1 VRGLRE
7 NLGCM
12 GTLAQPG
19 TGRPFGSRIVSLG
32 RELRRKAL
40 RDDVATQASAL
51 TFTAFLSLFPL
62 LLLATSLVGF
72 RLEGRGMASIDQL
85 VSTIPGL
92 TQLVAGQAQ
101 TIVDGRFTAGIV
113 GLAGLVWAAS
123 ALSNRAR
130 RALGVIFEHQETAI
144 TSRFVAVGDTFVL
157 SALLLAGVTVA
168 GAVAN
173 LAHDHTGGWP
183 GLVVADVGVFAML
196 AGFFLFSYRLLAPGR
211 QAIRDLVPG
220 AVVCAL
226 GWTILQG
233 IGSWFVARQVAQWSA
248 LYGTIAT
255 VFGVLLFLRIA
266 AWIFLAGAE
275 LSAILRARGAAQPD

>member
-1 VRGLRE
+1 
-7 NLGCM
+7 
-12 GTLAQPG
+12 
-19 TGRPFGSRIVSLG
+19 
-32 RELRRKAL
+32 
-40 RDDVATQASAL
+40 
-51 TFTAFLSLFPL
+51 
-62 LLLATSLVGF
+62 
-72 RLEGRGMASIDQL
+72 
-85 VSTIPGL
+85 
-92 TQLVAGQAQ
+92 
-101 TIVDGRFTAGIV
+101 VDGRFTAGIV

-123 ALSNRAR
+123 ALSNRSR
-130 RALGVIFEHQETAI
+130 RALGVIFEHQEAAI
-144 TSRFVAVGDTFVL
+144 ASRFVAVGDTFVL

-173 LAHDHTGGWP
+173 LAHDRTGGWP
-183 GLVVADVGVFAML
+183 GLVVADVAVFAML
-196 AGFFLFSYRLLAPGR
+196 VGFFLVSYRLLAPGGQR
-211 QAIRDLVPG
+211 IRDLVPG

-275 LSAILRARGAAQPD
+275 LSAILRARRAAQPD

>member
-1 VRGLRE
+1 V
-7 NLGCM
+7 
-12 GTLAQPG
+12 A
-19 TGRPFGSRIVSLG
+19 
-32 RELRRKAL
+32 RELRGKAL

-51 TFTAFLSLFPL
+51 TFTAFLSIFPL

-72 RLEGRGMASIDQL
+72 RLEGRGMASIDDL

-92 TQLVAGQAQ
+92 MQLVAGQAQ

-130 RALGVIFEHQETAI
+130 RALGVIFGHRETAI
-144 TSRFVAVGDTFVL
+144 ASRFVAVVDTFVL
-157 SALLLAGVTVA
+157 GALLIAGAIIA
-168 GAVAN
+168 GAVTN
-173 LAHDHTGGWP
+173 VAHDRTGGWP
-183 GLVVADVGVFAML
+183 GFVAADVGVFAML
-196 AGFFLFSYRLLAPGR
+196 VGFFLIAYRLLAPGR
-211 QAIRDLVPG
+211 QTFIAQFPG

-233 IGSWFVARQVAQWSA
+233 LGSWFVARQVAHWSA

-266 AWIFLAGAE
+266 AWTFLAGAE
-275 LSAILRARGAAQPD
+275 LSAILLARRVPQAD

>member
-1 VRGLRE
+1 
-7 NLGCM
+7 M
-12 GTLAQPG
+12 GTLTQPERARPS
-19 TGRPFGSRIVSLG
+19 GRGIISLG

-51 TFTAFLSLFPL
+51 TFTAFVSIFPL

-92 TQLVAGQAQ
+92 EQLVAGQAQ

-130 RALGVIFEHQETAI
+130 RALGVIFEHREAAI
-144 TSRFVAVGDTFVL
+144 ASRFVAVGDTFVL
-157 SALLLAGVTVA
+157 GALLL
-168 GAVAN
+168 
-173 LAHDHTGGWP
+173 
-183 GLVVADVGVFAML
+183 
-196 AGFFLFSYRLLAPGR
+196 
-211 QAIRDLVPG
+211 
-220 AVVCAL
+220 VCAL

-233 IGSWFVARQVAQWSA
+233 IGGWFVARQVAHWSA

-266 AWIFLAGAE
+266 AWVFIAGAE
-275 LSAILRARGAAQPD
+275 LSVILRARSVPQPD

>member
-1 VRGLRE
+1 
-7 NLGCM
+7 M
-12 GTLAQPG
+12 GTLTQPERA
-19 TGRPFGSRIVSLG
+19 RPFGRGIISLG

-51 TFTAFLSLFPL
+51 TFTAFVSIFPL

-92 TQLVAGQAQ
+92 EQLVAGQAQ

-130 RALGVIFEHQETAI
+130 RALGVIFEHREAAI
-144 TSRFVAVGDTFVL
+144 ASRFVAVGDTFVL
-157 SALLLAGVTVA
+157 GALLLVGATAA
-168 GAVAN
+168 GAVTN
-173 LAHDHTGGWP
+173 VAHDRTGGWP
-183 GLVVADVGVFAML
+183 GLIAADVGVFAML
-196 AGFFLFSYRLLAPGR
+196 VGFFLVAYRLLAPGR
-211 QAIRDLVPG
+211 QAVRAILPG

-233 IGSWFVARQVAQWSA
+233 IGGWFVARQVAHWSA
-248 LYGTIAT
+248 LYGTMAT

-266 AWIFLAGAE
+266 AWVFLAGAE
-275 LSAILRARGAAQPD
+275 LSVILRARSVPQPD

>member
-1 VRGLRE
+1 V
-7 NLGCM
+7 
-12 GTLAQPG
+12 GTLAQPE
-19 TGRPFGSRIVSLG
+19 TGRPFGFRIVSLG
-32 RELRRKAL
+32 RDLRRKAL

-92 TQLVAGQAQ
+92 TQLVTGQAQ

-130 RALGVIFEHQETAI
+130 RALGVIFEHQEAAI
-144 TSRFVAVGDTFVL
+144 ASRFVAVGDTFVL
-157 SALLLAGVTVA
+157 SALLLVGVTVT

-173 LAHDHTGGWP
+173 LAHDRTGGWP
-183 GLVVADVGVFAML
+183 GLVVA
-196 AGFFLFSYRLLAPGR
+196 
-211 QAIRDLVPG
+211 G

-275 LSAILRARGAAQPD
+275 LSAVLLARRVPQAD

>member
-1 VRGLRE
+1 
-7 NLGCM
+7 M
-12 GTLAQPG
+12 GTLAQPRL
-19 TGRPFGSRIVSLG
+19 GRPFGRRIVSLG
-32 RELRRKAL
+32 RALRRKAL

-51 TFTAFLSLFPL
+51 TFTAFLSIFPL

-72 RLEGRGMASIDQL
+72 RLEGRGMASIDEL

-113 GLAGLVWAAS
+113 GVAGLVWAAS

-130 RALGVIFEHQETAI
+130 RALGVIFGHQEAVI
-144 TSRFVAVGDTFVL
+144 ASRFDAVVDTFVL
-157 SALLLAGVTVA
+157 GAILIVGGTVA
-168 GAVAN
+168 GLVAN
-173 LAHDHTGGWP
+173 VAHDRTGGWP
-183 GLVVADVGVFAML
+183 GLVAADVGVFSML
-196 AGFFLFSYRLLAPGR
+196 IGFFLIAYRLLAPGR
-211 QAIRDLVPG
+211 QTFRDLLPG
-220 AVVCAL
+220 AVVCAM

-233 IGSWFVARQVAQWSA
+233 LGSWFVARQVAHWSA

-275 LSAILRARGAAQPD
+275 LSAILLARSAPQPE

>member
-1 VRGLRE
+1 
-7 NLGCM
+7 M
-12 GTLAQPG
+12 GTLAQPRW
-19 TGRPFGSRIVSLG
+19 GRPFGRRIVSLG
-32 RELRRKAL
+32 RALRRKAL

-51 TFTAFLSLFPL
+51 TFTAFLSIFPL

-72 RLEGRGMASIDQL
+72 RLEGRGMASIDEL
-85 VSTIPGL
+85 ISTIPGL

-130 RALGVIFEHQETAI
+130 RALGVIFGHRETVIA
-144 TSRFVAVGDTFVL
+144 SRFDAVVDTFAL
-157 SALLLAGVTVA
+157 GALLIVGATVA
-168 GAVAN
+168 G
-173 LAHDHTGGWP
+173 L
-183 GLVVADVGVFAML
+183 FAML
-196 AGFFLFSYRLLAPGR
+196 VGFFLIAYRLLAPGR
-211 QAIRDLVPG
+211 QTFRDLLPG
-220 AVVCAL
+220 AVVCAM

-233 IGSWFVARQVAQWSA
+233 LGGWFVARQVAHWSA

-275 LSAILRARGAAQPD
+275 LSAILRTRSAP

>member
-1 VRGLRE
+1 
-7 NLGCM
+7 M
-12 GTLAQPG
+12 GTLAQG
-19 TGRPFGSRIVSLG
+19 RFGRPFGRKVVSVA
-32 RELRRKAL
+32 RELRGKAL
-40 RDDVATQASAL
+40 RDDVATEASAL
-51 TFTAFLSLFPL
+51 TFTAFLSIFPL

-72 RLEGRGMASIDQL
+72 RLEGRGMASIDEL

-130 RALGVIFEHQETAI
+130 RALGVIFGHRETVIA
-144 TSRFVAVGDTFVL
+144 SRFVAVVDTFVL
-157 SALLLAGVTVA
+157 GALLIVGVTIAGVVTNV
-168 GAVAN
+168 
-173 LAHDHTGGWP
+173 AHDRTGGWP
-183 GLVVADVGVFAML
+183 GLIAADIGVFAML
-196 AGFFLFSYRLLAPGR
+196 VGFFLIAYRLLVPGR

-275 LSAILRARGAAQPD
+275 LSAILRTRSVAQTD

>member
-1 VRGLRE
+1 
-7 NLGCM
+7 M

-19 TGRPFGSRIVSLG
+19 RGRPFGRRIVSLG

-51 TFTAFLSLFPL
+51 TFTAFLSIFSL

-72 RLEGRGMASIDQL
+72 RLQDRGMRSIDQI

-92 TQLVAGQAQ
+92 QQLVAGQTQ
-101 TIVDGRFTAGIV
+101 TIVDGRYTTGIV
-113 GLAGLVWAAS
+113 GLAGLIWAAS

-130 RALGVIFEHQETAI
+130 RALGVIFEHHETVLA
-144 TSRFVAVGDTFVL
+144 SRFVSLGDTFAL
-157 SALLLAGVTVA
+157 GALLLVGTAIA
-168 GAVAN
+168 GAVTTI
-173 LAHDHTGGWP
+173 AHDRTGGWL
-183 GLVVADVGVFAML
+183 GMVAADAGVFVML
-196 AGFFLFSYRLLAPGR
+196 VGFFLAAYRLLVPGH
-211 QAIRDLVPG
+211 QTFRDLLPG

-233 IGSWFVARQVAQWSA
+233 IGSWFVARQVAQWSV
-248 LYGTIAT
+248 LYGTMAT

-275 LSAILRARGAAQPD
+275 LSAILRRPAVAQLD